1 MATQRGRQSI
11 EAQSVLGAVPLGV
24 KPRPQVPVAF
34 KDNSAEA
41 ELWRTIVAAETA
53 DWFHAGD
60 LLLLEAFCRVTIDY
74 RDVTRRCLTAEYVVK
89 GAHGGQTINP
99 IYKMQDMLAKQ
110 MASLAGKLRLSQ
122 NTRVSGHQ
130 AAAKAKNNNPTDS
143 GLKPWQ
149 RAA

>member
-11 EAQSVLGAVPLGV
+11 EAQSVLGAVPLGIRQ
-24 KPRPQVPVAF
+24 RPGVPAAF
-34 KDNSAEA
+34 KDNSPEA
-41 ELWRTIVAAETA
+41 DLWRTIVSAETA

-60 LLLLEAFCRVTIDY
+60 LPLLEAFCRVTVDY
-74 RDVTRRCLTAEYVVK
+74 RDVTRSCLTAEYVVT
-89 GAHGGQTINP
+89 GAHGGQAINP
-99 IYKMQDMLAKQ
+99 IYKVQDMLAKQ

-122 NTRVSGHQ
+122 NSRVSGHQ
-130 AAAKAKNNNPTDS
+130 AGAKARANNPTES